1 MIQILLASLAFATFP
16 ASPSFFQGQL
26 PSIVQNEDTLITET
40 SSAPVFIQT
49 ASISDIENLSGGSFG
64 AAVIDLNTGNVLAS
78 SGSGIFPVDDPDI
91 FLLAYAIE
99 LMLEGELAPDT
110 LVSRNITITDEFW
123 WAFHGSRES
132 AARAM
137 WTIGL
142 ESVSSWVASK
152 GMNDTELHDV
162 QLEWE
167 GAPASDPS
175 LSSLEDVEQALRII
189 HSGMDIP
196 AVPEIMENPDMG
208 SGQASSVGQGWDL
221 CGWVDSGEDH
231 KTYVLIAIAPDGRE
245 RGLVL
250 LSKDLCC
257 EEKGDLAMMLLWQAS
272 LGL

>member
-1 MIQILLASLAFATFP
+1 MIQILLTSLVFSVFP
-16 ASPSFFQGQL
+16 VSTSICQGQL

-40 SSAPVFIQT
+40 SSPVFIQT

-78 SGSGIFPVDDPDI
+78 SGSGTFPVDDPDI
-91 FLLAYAIE
+91 FMLAYAVE
-99 LMLEGELAPDT
+99 LMLEEKLDPDT
-110 LVSRNITITDEFW
+110 LVGRNITITDEFW
-123 WAFHGSRES
+123 RAFRDCRES

-137 WTIGL
+137 WAVGL

-152 GMNDTELHDV
+152 GMNDTELHDI

-167 GAPASDPS
+167 GAPATDPS
-175 LSSLEDVEQALRII
+175 LSSLEDVTQALRII

-196 AVPEIMENPDMG
+196 AVPEIMEDPDMG
-208 SGQASSVGQGWDL
+208 EGQASSVGQGWDL
-221 CGWVDSGEDH
+221 YGWVDSGQDH
-231 KTYVLIAIAPDGRE
+231 KTFILIAIAPDGRE

-257 EEKGDLAMMLLWQAS
+257 EGKGELAMRLLWQVS

>member
-1 MIQILLASLAFATFP
+1 MIQILFTSLIFSVFP
-16 ASPSFFQGQL
+16 VSTSICQGQL

-40 SSAPVFIQT
+40 SSPVFIQT

-64 AAVIDLNTGNVLAS
+64 AAVIDMNSGNVLAS
-78 SGSGIFPVDDPDI
+78 SGSGVFPVDDPDI

-99 LMLEGELAPDT
+99 LMLEGKLDLDT
-110 LVSRNITITDEFW
+110 LVGRNITIADEFK
-123 WAFHGSRES
+123 WAFNDSREA

-152 GMNDTELHDV
+152 GMNDTELHDI

-167 GAPASDPS
+167 GAPAAYPS
-175 LSSLEDVEQALRII
+175 LSSLDDVTQTLRII

-221 CGWVDSGEDH
+221 YGWVDSGQDH

-257 EEKGDLAMMLLWQAS
+257 PEKGDLAMRLLWQAS

>member
-1 MIQILLASLAFATFP
+1 MIQILLASLAFSTFP
-16 ASPSFFQGQL
+16 VSPSFFQGQL

-40 SSAPVFIQT
+40 SSPIFIQT
-49 ASISDIENLSGGSFG
+49 ASISDIENLSGGNFG
-64 AAVIDLNTGNVLAS
+64 AAVIDLNTGDILAS

-91 FLLAYAIE
+91 FMLAFAIE
-99 LMLEGELAPDT
+99 LMLEGKLDPDT
-110 LVSRNITITDEFW
+110 LVGRNITIADEFSR
-123 WAFHGSRES
+123 AFHDCRES

-137 WTIGL
+137 WTVGL

-152 GMNDTELHDV
+152 GMNDTELHDI

-167 GAPASDPS
+167 GAPVASPS
-175 LSSLEDVEQALRII
+175 LSSLEDVTQALRII

-196 AVPEIMENPDMG
+196 AVPEIMEDPDMG
-208 SGQASSVGQGWDL
+208 EGQALSVGQGWDL
-221 CGWVDSGEDH
+221 YGWVDTGQDH

-250 LSKDLCC
+250 ISKDLCC

-272 LGL
+272 LGM